1 MSAAALSKETN
12 DFTTYTFPKVGV
24 SAKRKL
30 KQLCRLFPTPR
41 NLITGHLFLFVDVV
55 GLSVSCPL
63 GSDTSELL
71 EGAGLADSLE
81 SFESLH
87 VISDSHGASSLDDG
101 FDRHHFSSQL
111 HGLGE
116 LLGARVSLPGLLRV
130 DGEEDQL
137 ALVLL
142 QTLGVKLQRLNTLV
156 SDRIILAQIKRNIKS
171 LLTSC
176 GDPRQYRWSGRTS
189 C

>member
-1 MSAAALSKETN
+1 MSSEH
-12 DFTTYTFPKVGV
+12 
-24 SAKRKL
+24 RM

-41 NLITGHLFLFVDVV
+41 NLNTGHLFLLVDVV

-71 EGAGLADSLE
+71 EGAGLADGLE

-87 VISDSHGASSLDDG
+87 VVSDGHGAGSLDNRLDG
-101 FDRHHFSSQL
+101 HHFSSQL
-111 HGLGE
+111 HGLGK

-142 QTLGVKLQRLNTLV
+142 QTLGVELQRLNTLV
-156 SDRIILAQIKRNIKS
+156 PDKNIQIRKIKWNIKS
-171 LLTSC
+171 ILTFC
-176 GDPRQYRWSGRTS
+176 GDPQQYRWSGRTF